1 MRRAIAAI
9 LVTAVGLVLLL
20 SFKPHE
26 VATTAQRPAAVS
38 RDDSG
43 TGTGTSGSGADGDTD
58 GDADGGFRRS
68 RDGSGRFGGDD
79 GFGGDRGGED
89 GESGRT
95 SAGSGSW
102 TGPGAT
108 AGATSGDR
116 TVTGDAADTRWGP
129 VQVELVLSGG
139 KVAGVKVLQA
149 PMGNHRDIEINDEAL
164 PILNE
169 AVLSAQSA
177 DIDTVSG
184 ATYTSDGYIRSLQS
198 ALDRA
203 GL

>member
-1 MRRAIAAI
+1 MRRAIAAV
-9 LVTAVGLVLLL
+9 LATAVGLVLLL

-38 RDDSG
+38 RDGSG
-43 TGTGTSGSGADGDTD
+43 TGAGSSGSGTGGDTD
-58 GDADGGFRRS
+58 GGSRRSPGGF
-68 RDGSGRFGGDD
+68 GRFGGDDDDD
-79 GFGGDRGGED
+79 GFGGDRGGE
-89 GESGRT
+89 GGGNGRT
-95 SAGSGSW
+95 SADQGSW

-108 AGATSGDR
+108 AGAAAGDR
-116 TVTGDAADTRWGP
+116 TVAGDAADTRWGP

-139 KVAGVKVLQA
+139 KMAGIKVLQA
-149 PMGNHRDIEINDEAL
+149 PMGNHRDIAINDEAL

-169 AVLSAQSA
+169 AALSAQSA

-198 ALDRA
+198 ALDKA